1 MTFLKPSTV
10 ITNTL
15 LPIRQV
21 VIRPVDGA
29 SPLVTFSGECE
40 ASFTEILGDDVVI
53 DSSLP
58 MLTLEYATTSA
69 DITAHEDVRIA
80 YDAMLFSVRVPAS
93 GRLFI
98 TKNCRVLDIDQID
111 AVAVP
116 IDV

>member
-1 MTFLKPSTV
+1 
-10 ITNTL
+10 
-15 LPIRQV
+15 
-21 VIRPVDGA
+21 
-29 SPLVTFSGECE
+29 
-40 ASFTEILGDDVVI
+40 
-53 DSSLP
+53 